1 MSDFEADQLF
11 QSLILPT
18 LCSLKYASTRR
29 FSSLRPLFLPSLER
43 VSLSVHTLPTTDLI
57 NALRLSPLLDYL
69 ELKGEPVLPP
79 QPGYPGLPQ
88 VDADFLARLIPG
100 SDPVLCP
107 NLRHIKLSHFHA
119 LTDDTLLAF
128 IRARIGP
135 DGRAVACLASVTVN
149 MHRERTLDVVVELH
163 EDVANGLQLSLE
175 YSALPDPAN
184 SRPGN
189 SLKRKI
195 PI

>member
-1 MSDFEADQLF
+1 
-11 QSLILPT
+11 
-18 LCSLKYASTRR
+18 
-29 FSSLRPLFLPSLER
+29 
-43 VSLSVHTLPTTDLI
+43 
-57 NALRLSPLLDYL
+57 
-69 ELKGEPVLPP
+69 
-79 QPGYPGLPQ
+79 
-88 VDADFLARLIPG
+88 
-100 SDPVLCP
+100 
-107 NLRHIKLSHFHA
+107 
-119 LTDDTLLAF
+119 
-128 IRARIGP
+128 
-135 DGRAVACLASVTVN
+135 